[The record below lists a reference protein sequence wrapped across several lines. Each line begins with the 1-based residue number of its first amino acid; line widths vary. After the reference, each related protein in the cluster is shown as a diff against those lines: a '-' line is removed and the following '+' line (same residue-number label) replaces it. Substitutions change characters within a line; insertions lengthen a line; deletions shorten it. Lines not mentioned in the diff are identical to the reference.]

1 MLVPP
6 QRSESPPLRVSCPI
20 LGGSGSHSREAWAIL
35 ELRILRY
42 FLAAAEAG
50 SVSRAAAE
58 LRIAQPSL
66 SRQLRGLEAELRVDL
81 FHRVPTGVRL
91 TAAGSRL
98 LPMAQDLVARAEA
111 AEARMRAIGDGAG
124 VRLRVVAPATT
135 VADVIAP
142 FLAASGPEAP
152 LVTAREELPAAVF
165 ARLERGDADLAISS
179 GPPPAGFDSRPV
191 FRFAVWAYV
200 PPGHRWAR
208 RRTGRVHVRELAEEP
223 LIVLGPDHGT
233 RRLLDMAMVEAGLA
247 YRRAFETNVPEI
259 AQALAASNHGVAVVS
274 DDPRYGLRPLMIV
287 GPGGPLRISLVAA
300 WDATHYA
307 ADTIEPWV
315 DQLAEYC
322 VERYGEAAS
331 GSRLKRSRPGR

>member
-1 MLVPP
+1 ML
-6 QRSESPPLRVSCPI
+6 S
-20 LGGSGSHSREAWAIL
+20 
-35 ELRILRY
+35 Y
-42 FLAAAEAG
+42 FLAVARAG
-50 SVSRAAAE
+50 SVSRAATA

-66 SRQLRGLEAELRVDL
+66 SRQLRGLEAELGVEL

-98 LPMAQDLVARAEA
+98 LPMAQDLVARADA
-111 AEARMRAIGDGAG
+111 AEAQLRAIADSAR

-142 FLAASGPEAP
+142 FLASSGPEAP
-152 LVTAREELPAAVF
+152 LIAAREELPAAVF
-165 ARLERGDADLAISS
+165 ASLERGDADLAISS
-179 GPPPAGFDSRPV
+179 GPPPADFVCRPV

-208 RRTGRVHVRELAEEP
+208 RRTGRIHVRELAEEP

-247 YRRAFETNVPEI
+247 YRKAFDTNVPQI

-287 GPGGPLRISLVAA
+287 GSGGPLRISLVAA

-307 ADTIEPWV
+307 AETIEPWV
-315 DQLAEYC
+315 DQLAAYC
-322 VERYGEAAS
+322 LERYGEVAS
-331 GSRLKRSRPGR
+331 

>member
-1 MLVPP
+1 ML
-6 QRSESPPLRVSCPI
+6 S
-20 LGGSGSHSREAWAIL
+20 
-35 ELRILRY
+35 Y
-42 FLAAAEAG
+42 FLAVAEAG
-50 SVSRAAAE
+50 SVSRAATA

-81 FHRVPTGVRL
+81 FRRVPTGVRL

-98 LPMAQDLVARAEA
+98 LPMAQDLVSRADA
-111 AEARMRAIGDGAG
+111 AEAQMRAIADGAR

-142 FLAASGPEAP
+142 FLASSGPEAP
-152 LVTAREELPAAVF
+152 LITAREELPAAVF
-165 ARLERGDADLAISS
+165 ASLERGDADLAISS
-179 GPPPAGFDSRPV
+179 GPPPADFACRPI

-200 PPGHRWAR
+200 PEGHRWAR
-208 RRTGRVHVRELAEEP
+208 RRAGRIHVSELAEEP

-233 RRLLDMAMVEAGLA
+233 RRLLDMAMVEAGLS
-247 YRRAFETNVPEI
+247 YRKEFETNVPEI

-287 GPGGPLRISLVAA
+287 GSGGPLRISLVAA

-307 ADTIEPWV
+307 AETIEPWV
-315 DQLAEYC
+315 DQLAAYC
-322 VERYGEAAS
+322 LERYGEVA
-331 GSRLKRSRPGR
+331 P